1 MNRRLLLASAAVV
14 LLAVTSGCLGL
25 FGSNDVP
32 ADRLDSQP
40 PVEGG
45 YAWDANATAHI
56 EILESTK
63 FTAVYELNQSEI
75 ELYRRDGVGGRNP
88 LSVEAVRYRYPN
100 GTVINGS
107 EIRARGGAVQQSRD
121 ETTVALP
128 NDAPQNGGGKL
139 AFTSDGS
146 PKRFSLPTYVQGSY
160 EIVLP
165 PDRSINAPIIGQAN
179 PSGYERLTTDDGRSL
194 LRWQNVENAETV
206 SVQFFLER
214 DLYVFGGVFALFAL
228 IGVGGLLYYR
238 RKIEA
243 LREQREEMGLN
254 VDTEGDEFDDGP
266 PPGMR

>member
-1 MNRRLLLASAAVV
+1 MNRRLLLAFAALV
-14 LLAVTSGCLGL
+14 LLAATSGCLGL

-32 ADRLDSQP
+32 AERLDSQP

-45 YAWDANATAHI
+45 YAWDSNATVHI

-88 LSVEAVRYRYPN
+88 LSVESVRYRYPN

-107 EIRARGGAVQQSRD
+107 EIRNRGGAVQQNRD
-121 ETTVALP
+121 VTTVVLP
-128 NDAPQNGGGKL
+128 NGTSGGHL
-139 AFTSDGS
+139 AFASGGS

-165 PDRSINAPIIGQAN
+165 PDRSIDAPIIGQAN
-179 PSGYERLTTDDGRSL
+179 PNGYERLTTDDGRSL
-194 LRWQNVENAETV
+194 LRWQSIGENADTV

-228 IGVGGLLYYR
+228 IGIGGLLYYR
-238 RKIEA
+238 QKIEA

-254 VDTEGDEFDDGP
+254 VDTDGDEFDDDP